1 CAWDSIPHAR
11 EPAAARRLD
20 RASRRPL
27 RLSGAVNG
35 VWLIGLVAAVAL
47 LGPPWRELAIVAFAA
62 LSLLG
67 TPRIVRPANQ
77 VTFTP
82 MVEVA
87 VLFAGLFV
95 TMIPALEL
103 LRTRGGELGV
113 RAPWEF
119 FWATGA
125 LSSFL
130 DNAPTYLTFLA
141 LAQGQGLPGE
151 VAGVP
156 HAVLAAIS

>member
-1 CAWDSIPHAR
+1 GLLTPLGDPPLFLGYLEGVPLTWNLRLWPIWLATVGPLLLVYFVWDSILHAR

-27 RLSGAVNG
+27 RLSGAVNC
-35 VWLIGLVAAVAL
+35 VWLIGLVATVAL

-62 LSLLG
+62 LSLVG
-67 TPRIVRPANQ
+67 TPRIVRHANEF
-77 VTFTP
+77 TFTP

-113 RAPWEF
+113 RAPW
-119 FWATGA
+119 
-125 LSSFL
+125 
-130 DNAPTYLTFLA
+130 
-141 LAQGQGLPGE
+141 
-151 VAGVP
+151 
-156 HAVLAAIS
+156 